1 MVDLYLDIIAW
12 FPNNGLIVVEQTFVG
27 ERVILAEGEFSIQQ
41 EPRNTGGTY
50 ARLPNKNQEIQGEP
64 MPDFQ
69 TRTKKYRGN
78 LCPIS
83 KLRSHRSQWTMDKTK
98 SADNENNNP

>member
-27 ERVILAEGEFSIQQ
+27 ERVILAEGEFSSQQ

-50 ARLPNKNQEIQGEP
+50 ARFPNKNQEIQGEP

-69 TRTKKYRGN
+69 TKEPQKSMDNGQDK
-78 LCPIS
+78 IS
-83 KLRSHRSQWTMDKTK
+83 RQRK
-98 SADNENNNP
+98 

>member
-41 EPRNTGGTY
+41 EPGNT
-50 ARLPNKNQEIQGEP
+50 GEP

>member
-50 ARLPNKNQEIQGEP
+50 ARFPN
-64 MPDFQ
+64 
-69 TRTKKYRGN
+69 
-78 LCPIS
+78 
-83 KLRSHRSQWTMDKTK
+83 
-98 SADNENNNP
+98 

>member
-27 ERVILAEGEFSIQQ
+27 ERVILAEGEFSIQ
-41 EPRNTGGTY
+41 
-50 ARLPNKNQEIQGEP
+50 
-64 MPDFQ
+64 

>member
-41 EPRNTGGTY
+41 
-50 ARLPNKNQEIQGEP
+50 NQEIQGEP

-69 TRTKKYRGN
+69 TEEPQKSMDLTDK
-78 LCPIS
+78 IS
-83 KLRSHRSQWTMDKTK
+83 K
-98 SADNENNNP
+98 

>member
-12 FPNNGLIVVEQTFVG
+12 FPNNGLIVVEWTFVG

-50 ARLPNKNQEIQGEP
+50 ARFPNKNQEIQGKP

-69 TRTKKYRGN
+69 TKEPQKSMDNGQDK
-78 LCPIS
+78 IS
-83 KLRSHRSQWTMDKTK
+83 RQRK
-98 SADNENNNP
+98 